1 MASKPDKLHLRLPAA
16 KGTTV
21 WEIDLQDD
29 AAKPREV
36 PAERFPDAVTLG
48 DSNKPGDPYRLDLSE
63 LARTMESWVERR
75 RRSMG
80 SAGDSSADTSAAA
93 ESIGIQ
99 AGPHDV
105 VLPVVREEADGKHL
119 QFRLVCNEVKYGE
132 DKSIT
137 SVTPAKVVTVTYPPT
152 RAAMRAL
159 LRSGTILMFL
169 QQTTFPIGF
178 TCYLLNLLALDTD
191 PDADPDRLL

>member
-1 MASKPDKLHLRLPAA
+1 VAS
-16 KGTTV
+16 
-21 WEIDLQDD
+21 ES
-29 AAKPREV
+29 
-36 PAERFPDAVTLG
+36 FPDGVTLG
-48 DSNKPGDPYRLDLSE
+48 DSNKPDVPYRLDLSE

-75 RRSMG
+75 RQSMG
-80 SAGDSSADTSAAA
+80 SDGDTSADTSGSP
-93 ESIGIQ
+93 EGVGIQ

-105 VLPVVREEADGKHL
+105 VLPVMRQEADGKHL
-119 QFRLVCNEVKYGE
+119 RFRLVRNEVTYGA
-132 DKSIT
+132 DKALAA
-137 SVTPAKVVTVTYPPT
+137 VTPSEVVTVDYAPT